1 MRRRSFIASTLGLLA
16 CGSEPATPSARPN
29 AAAASAGTS
38 SQPPRNALRLL
49 SYNVL
54 ADPVHLDQRLPPLFQ
69 EMRDAQADVIALQEV
84 APWFLEAVER
94 EAWAREYSFC
104 EVAGRGADRG
114 GQAFLSKIAVTN
126 PYSVNLRGRQQ
137 RTALVVDIDVGGGE
151 SIALATTHMES
162 FLEDGPTRALQLD
175 AIFDALS
182 RRSSGTRVLCGDLNF
197 GEGEEPDTSHLDSS
211 YLDVWNAL
219 RPEDAGY
226 TWDIERS
233 EMARVSS
240 FVGEGS
246 RRLDR
251 VLLQSETWRGESITI
266 VGDTPV
272 TPDRRLFPS
281 DHFGISCELRRV

>member
-1 MRRRSFIASTLGLLA
+1 MRRRSFLASTLGLFA
-16 CGSEPATPSARPN
+16 CGSESAPANTHPSS
-29 AAAASAGTS
+29 AASARTS
-38 SQPPRNALRLL
+38 NRPQQNSLRLL

-69 EMRDAQADVIALQEV
+69 EMRDARADVIALQEV
-84 APWFLEAVER
+84 APWFLEAAER
-94 EAWAREYSFC
+94 EAWTREYSFC

-114 GQAFLSKIAVTN
+114 GQAFLSKIPVTN

-137 RTALVVDIDVGGGE
+137 RTALVVDVDVGDDE

-175 AIFDALS
+175 AIFGALN
-182 RRSSGTRVLCGDLNF
+182 RRTSATRVLCGDLNF
-197 GEGEEPDTSHLDSS
+197 GEGEEPDTSHLDAT
-211 YLDVWNAL
+211 YVDVWNAL
-219 RPEDAGY
+219 HPGEVGY

-251 VLLQSETWRGESITI
+251 VLLRSESWRGESIEI

-281 DHFGISCELRRV
+281 DHFAILCELRRV